1 MEASREMKMQ
11 KCDVSIGCKLCH
23 GTTRVAELASE
34 LCLEL
39 WRDSC
44 ELHRQHLASQIMVM
58 ESHFKSYRAMSCY
71 VVCDTVWYVILKVLC
86 EDSDVTE

>member
-11 KCDVSIGCKLCH
+11 KCDVSSGCKLCH

-39 WRDSC
+39 WSDSC
-44 ELHRQHLASQIMVM
+44 ELHRQHLSCQVM
-58 ESHFKSYRAMSCY
+58 ENY
-71 VVCDTVWYVILKVLC
+71 VMLCDTMWYVILKVF
-86 EDSDVTE
+86 EGDSDLTE